1 MTVKCKMN
9 NNRIASIANYL
20 SAVLLFFFGVVYGI
34 KSSFMPYHAEALGC
48 GWEEID
54 GSTQLLILALM
65 RCVAGGYLAVSVG
78 VAVMQCLFN
87 RYKIKSLAW
96 LIFVSGWIIT
106 GFSVYATV
114 LVRIYTPGKPPTALA
129 IFGLLLFV
137 VGLFFNLKGLRAND
151 SQKS

>member
-1 MTVKCKMN
+1 MTDKCKMKN
-9 NNRIASIANYL
+9 KRIASISNYL
-20 SAVLLFFFGVVYGI
+20 SAVLLLLFGVVYGM

-54 GSTQLLILALM
+54 GATQLLILALM
-65 RCVAGGYLAVSVG
+65 RCVAGGYLAVAVG
-78 VAVMQCLFN
+78 VVVMQYLFN
-87 RYKIKSLAW
+87 RLKIKSLAW
-96 LIFVSGWIIT
+96 LIFISGWIVT

-137 VGLFFNLKGLRAND
+137 VGLYFNLKSLTTTD
-151 SQKS
+151 SQKN